1 MKWLGV
7 FLIPLDRMLV
17 HGSSFLTK
25 LLGFPNNL
33 PVPIYT
39 PGWREAL
46 CELSVL
52 PKNTTQCPWPGLKP
66 GPLTP
71 RTSTLT
77 MRPPCLPL
85 QERGMKM
92 SQYLSHLTYI
102 DKVSTPGEGSHTKEN
117 RGACCIFKG
126 LEKPF

>member
-85 QERGMKM
+85 QERGDENVPILEPFDI
-92 SQYLSHLTYI
+92 YLTRYLPQWRPPIQKRTGVLVASL
-102 DKVSTPGEGSHTKEN
+102 
-117 RGACCIFKG
+117 RG
-126 LEKPF
+126 